1 LFNRYSNK
9 EETFPIG
16 NAASTSNVPQG
27 LSDED
32 EIAKF
37 QQQQRQR
44 GLMIDPETQKWV
56 NAPQIKMD
64 IKRPGKLD
72 NSPELL
78 QQKIM
83 QMQKEV
89 SAKNNN
95 RPAGNAAY
103 QERNRR
109 ISPSKEELNKLYSK
123 DLMEQQY
130 GGDLRRFTGGM
141 QQFQPG
147 GSPVTYANNPALN
160 DIPKMTMKSSKEVG
174 QELMMDSRNK
184 VTEDVNTNPQ
194 QFSVDYKNKNMYDI
208 DPEAALATANAG
220 IRGVTGMIDRFK
232 NKDREA
238 KMYENLT
245 ADNLYAADP
254 SRDAGDYDVNT
265 GLYRPNEQGAVHTS
279 RSAQYG
285 GNANYSEGDV
295 MDMTEEELEE
305 FLANGG
311 EVEYL
316 NY

>member
-1 LFNRYSNK
+1 
-9 EETFPIG
+9 
-16 NAASTSNVPQG
+16 
-27 LSDED
+27 
-32 EIAKF
+32 
-37 QQQQRQR
+37 
-44 GLMIDPETQKWV
+44 
-56 NAPQIKMD
+56 
-64 IKRPGKLD
+64 
-72 NSPELL
+72 
-78 QQKIM
+78 
-83 QMQKEV
+83 
-89 SAKNNN
+89 
-95 RPAGNAAY
+95 
-103 QERNRR
+103 
-109 ISPSKEELNKLYSK
+109 
-123 DLMEQQY
+123 
-130 GGDLRRFTGGM
+130 
-141 QQFQPG
+141 
-147 GSPVTYANNPALN
+147 
-160 DIPKMTMKSSKEVG
+160 
-174 QELMMDSRNK
+174 
-184 VTEDVNTNPQ
+184 
-194 QFSVDYKNKNMYDI
+194 MYDI

-254 SRDAGDYDVNT
+254 SRDAGDYDVNS